1 MNNGI
6 EIEINRK
13 TSLVSFFVVFAII
26 VLGML
31 VVIVPPVYADSPC
44 LHGMRIV
51 GEKSIYL
58 SHMGLFK
65 SSCHNYQ
72 GIFEVAFTGGNTP
85 HQKYLNTQKSD
96 PNKNEFTLKPQEQF
110 ILPDLDSGRKKSFQA
125 DLFEGQYERSL
136 TQPKMI
142 AKNVTVTVKRVL
154 HFRAFNPS
162 ATLSPNLEYLLFGNS
177 KEQYVAHKLTRPND
191 FDQILAV
198 KTSLPL
204 TDAELAKAVSIVF
217 PNRPTGSESEMFAL
231 ALKSNDPL
239 KPAIQVN
246 GKGANQ
252 ILEVGTQYF
261 KETCDYEVDPPDPEA
276 CPKSK
281 INL

>member
-1 MNNGI
+1 MKNDI
-6 EIEINRK
+6 KMKTR
-13 TSLVSFFVVFAII
+13 TSLIGSIITIAITI
-26 VLGML
+26 LGL
-31 VVIVPPVYADSPC
+31 VIGIVPSAYADSPC
-44 LHGMRIV
+44 LHGMRII
-51 GEKSIYL
+51 GDDSIYL

-65 SSCHNYQ
+65 SSCHDYQ
-72 GIFEVAFTGGNTP
+72 GIFEVAFTGANNP
-85 HQKYLNTQKSD
+85 QQKYLDIQKSD
-96 PNKNEFTLKPQEQF
+96 PNKNEFTLRPQDDF
-110 ILPDLDSGRKKSFQA
+110 ILPELGSGKIKSFQA
-125 DLFEGQYERSL
+125 DLFEGQYERPL
-136 TQPKMI
+136 TQPEVI
-142 AKNVTVTVKRVL
+142 AKDVTVTVKRVL
-154 HFRAFNPS
+154 HFRAFAPS
-162 ATLSPNLEYLLFGNS
+162 ATLSPNLEYLLFGSS

-252 ILEVGTQYF
+252 TLEVGAQYF
-261 KETCDYEVDPPDPEA
+261 KETCDYEKDPPAPQA
-276 CPKSK
+276 CPKSQ
-281 INL
+281 INR